1 MGTPAT
7 TVTTVTTT
15 PYVPPPTLAPTP
27 APTPGSPCA
36 PVVPAPV
43 PVPVPTPS
51 SPCETAPPT
60 ERKYDAKKATFVQ
73 QAATPKAESS
83 MVPALAFPLF
93 GVVAMFSLAAVVG
106 LRARSQRSTRQVSI
120 LEPDFDQEALLNGDA
135 IE

>member
-1 MGTPAT
+1 MG
-7 TVTTVTTT
+7 
-15 PYVPPPTLAPTP
+15 
-27 APTPGSPCA
+27 PGSPCA

-93 GVVAMFSLAAVVG
+93 GVVAVFSVAAVVG
-106 LRARSQRSTRQVSI
+106 VRARSQRSTRQVSI
-120 LEPDFDQEALLNGDA
+120 SEPDFDQEALLNGDA

>member
-1 MGTPAT
+1 MG
-7 TVTTVTTT
+7 
-15 PYVPPPTLAPTP
+15 
-27 APTPGSPCA
+27 PGSPCA
-36 PVVPAPV
+36 PVVPAPAL
-43 PVPVPTPS
+43 VPVPTPS

-83 MVPALAFPLF
+83 MLPAWAFPLF

-106 LRARSQRSTRQVSI
+106 VRAQRSIRQVST
-120 LEPDFDQEALLNGDA
+120 LEPEFDEEALLNWDA

>member
-1 MGTPAT
+1 MGPTP
-7 TVTTVTTT
+7 
-15 PYVPPPTLAPTP
+15 APTP
-27 APTPGSPCA
+27 APTLGSPCA
-36 PVVPAPV
+36 PVVPALV

-83 MVPALAFPLF
+83 ILPAWAFPLF

-106 LRARSQRSTRQVSI
+106 VRARSQRSTHQVSI
-120 LEPDFDQEALLNGDA
+120 LEPESDEEALMNGDA
-135 IE
+135 LE